1 PDSLSIATDLG
12 GILVQV
18 GAWKEA
24 EAQAA
29 KLLEK
34 DPQNR
39 DGLYIRAS
47 ALLGQGKAA
56 EALALLEKIPPAETP
71 PDLSRTA
78 AAALFRLG
86 KVSEAEQAIRANRV
100 ADSIRLLA
108 PVVER
113 APRFAEARYLLS
125 LAYLAN
131 NEPVPAIAQL
141 EELQRQVPDNTLTR
155 FRLAVAY
162 SRAGRA
168 REALAQLD
176 PLAKTLEKTADYHVE
191 RGHALLLMG

>member
-12 GILVQV
+12 GILVRL

-86 KVSEAEQAIRANRV
+86 KVSEAEQAFRATLVRNPQD
-100 ADSIRLLA
+100 A
-108 PVVER
+108 
-113 APRFAEARYLLS
+113 LS
-125 LAYLAN
+125 LAGLGAIRLSQN
-131 NEPVPAIAQL
+131 QPA
-141 EELQRQVPDNTLTR
+141 
-155 FRLAVAY
+155 
-162 SRAGRA
+162 
-168 REALAQLD
+168 EAL
-176 PLAKTLEKTADYHVE
+176 K
-191 RGHALLLMG
+191 